1 MDQLNIRRLTETEYL
16 KMTDLAPVHALRT
29 ATIVL
34 AGFIE
39 SSPTGIIILMK
50 KDDNWA
56 LTWIYVLPKYQKQGI
71 GSKLLDRAILEAK
84 KNGTHNL
91 EVVLE
96 GETEEGK
103 RFMSM
108 LSHRDFFIDFHME
121 PIFSVTNDQ
130 LSQALFYTKPE
141 ILGSNI
147 FSGDTIIPLRNAKSK
162 QLERFIRSRE
172 QRHNYAASRADYTA
186 ADPHLSR
193 LLISNSQIVGAILV
207 DPVEEGVYSL
217 DLCFIEKD
225 YLKVLIRLMKS
236 VSDNLLANKDSL
248 KRIEFS
254 CSLKSTLQVA
264 KILLPEH
271 SITSTGIITGWK
283 NLQSNI

>member
-1 MDQLNIRRLTETEYL
+1 MHQLILKQLTETEYL
-16 KMTDLAPVHALRT
+16 KMTNLAPAHALRT

-34 AGFIE
+34 AGFIDTQ
-39 SSPTGIIILMK
+39 PIGIIVLMK
-50 KDDNWA
+50 KDKNWA
-56 LTWIYVLPKYQKQGI
+56 LSWIYVLPEYREQGI
-71 GSKLLDRAILEAK
+71 GSKLLDKAILVAK

-96 GETEEGK
+96 GETQEGK
-103 RFMSM
+103 QFMSM
-108 LSHRDFFIDFHME
+108 LSHRNFFIDFHME
-121 PIFSVTNDQ
+121 PIFSATKDQ
-130 LSQALFYTKPE
+130 LNHALFYTKPE

-147 FSGDTIIPLRNAKSK
+147 PSGDAIIPLRNAKPR

-172 QRHNYAASRADYTA
+172 RRHNYVASRADYISS
-186 ADPHLSR
+186 DPQLSR

-207 DPVEEGVYSL
+207 DPVGEGIYSL

-236 VSDNLLANKDSL
+236 VSDQLLANKEPL
-248 KRIEFS
+248 ERIEFS
-254 CSLKSTLQVA
+254 CSLKSVLQVA

-271 SITSTGIITGWK
+271 SITSTGVITGWK